1 MKLLAID
8 TSESVARW
16 VGVTDEGPLEPRELQ
31 AGKKH
36 DTLLAP
42 GVRAW
47 LDEQGWEKPDAVAV
61 VHGPGGFT
69 GLRVGVAFATGLAE
83 AWGVKVVP
91 VSLYE
96 RLAAM
101 VEEGLVWA
109 VAWGGRDDV
118 RARLMQAGDHPTALS
133 DVTSCSIHDLTPPDS
148 EGKIVPLGEGY
159 QRNRQVIDSLLG
171 ERLLKDGEVR
181 PAALALAFAAKA
193 AYDRGTLVPP
203 TDVDVDYGA
212 EFVPTPKKKAKD

>member
-16 VGVTDEGPLEPRELQ
+16 VGVTEAGPLEPRELQ

-42 GVRAW
+42 GVRSW
-47 LDEQGWEKPDAVAV
+47 LDELGWEKPDAVAV

-101 VEEGLVWA
+101 VEEGFVWA

-118 RARLMQAGDHPTALS
+118 RARLMRAGNSPEALA
-133 DVTSCSIHDLTPPDS
+133 DVVSCSIHDLTPPD
-148 EGKIVPLGEGY
+148 GTDPLLPLGEGY
-159 QRNRQVIDSLLG
+159 LRNQKAIDEMLGDRLRQDVQL
-171 ERLLKDGEVR
+171 R
-181 PAALALAFAAKA
+181 PAAIALTHAARFAF
-193 AYDRGTLVPP
+193 DVGRLVPP

-212 EFVPTPKKKAKD
+212 EFVPTPKKKD

>member
-16 VGVTDEGPLEPRELQ
+16 VGVTEGGPLEPRELK

-42 GVRAW
+42 GVRRW

-83 AWGVKVVP
+83 AWGVKMVP
-91 VSLYE
+91 ISLYE

-101 VEEGLVWA
+101 VEDGLVWA

-118 RARLMQAGDHPTALS
+118 RARLMQAGDLPTPLS
-133 DVTSCSIHDLTPPDS
+133 DVNSCSIHNLTPPAD
-148 EGKIVPLGEGY
+148 EEPVLPLGEGY
-159 QRNRQVIDSLLG
+159 QRNQEAIDSLLG
-171 ERLLKDGEVR
+171 PRLRQGVEVR
-181 PAALALAFAAKA
+181 SAALALAFAAKA
-193 AYDRGTLVPP
+193 AYDRGILVPP
-203 TDVDVDYGA
+203 TEVDVDYGA
-212 EFVPTPKKKAKD
+212 EFVPTPKKKG